1 MQARAKPKEEN
12 VKLNFFWKTGHR
24 FWFSYCCHVISNE
37 EQIVFPHT
45 CICCETQFKIFKS
58 SWKMDFNK
66 CPEILFSE
74 YEKGLARTLVENT
87 CQSKTLQKP
96 RHPNSNWPTQPLKA
110 KKLKVRKTQNTHNR
124 HQNYKTHIHNFEVLE
139 NRTPLKARY
148 HKTTHARKKTWK
160 LSNQSEKQRDI
171 KKTTPHCWKNKH
183 NWIHMA

>member
-1 MQARAKPKEEN
+1 MQARVKPKEEH

-37 EQIVFPHT
+37 EQIVFPHK

-66 CPEILFSE
+66 CPEIRFSE

-96 RHPNSNWPTQPLKA
+96 RHPNSNWPTQPPKA
-110 KKLKVRKTQNTHNR
+110 KKLKARKSQNTHNR
-124 HQNYKTHIHNFEVLE
+124 HQNNKTHIHYFSSLRKPNATKGKIPQ
-139 NRTPLKARY
+139 NHTCKKKDM
-148 HKTTHARKKTWK
+148 KTK
-160 LSNQSEKQRDI
+160 
-171 KKTTPHCWKNKH
+171 
-183 NWIHMA
+183 